1 MFNAKTHEVINSL
14 KSDRWLCT
22 CAYLCL
28 QRVVHCTLCTAS
40 LIPLKYWSTWDHTYW
55 LPIYKFYWLL
65 YDSAMSICSRMW
77 NAKDILHVQKSMQIC
92 GYSVRTTLI
101 GDEKINLT
109 EVYAV
114 CTAKCIYFDH
124 NTNCNESNVL
134 YHEDSNACRRI
145 FTYDGK
151 P

>member
-1 MFNAKTHEVINSL
+1 
-14 KSDRWLCT
+14 
-22 CAYLCL
+22 
-28 QRVVHCTLCTAS
+28 
-40 LIPLKYWSTWDHTYW
+40 
-55 LPIYKFYWLL
+55 
-65 YDSAMSICSRMW
+65 
-77 NAKDILHVQKSMQIC
+77 MQIC